1 METDMSN
8 KTGFLVA
15 GGIIGFST
23 FAIWLARSKYV
34 ISAVVLA
41 LGLFSG
47 QAAATP
53 SVFDDFDGP
62 AGSPPN
68 PNLWDYDVWGPG
80 PGKELQT
87 YTNSTNNV
95 YLDGQ
100 GHLVIAA
107 LKSGNNYTSGRL
119 VTRGKLAMTYGTMS
133 ASIKLPAGQGIHPA
147 FWMLGTNMDT
157 VGWPQCGEIDV
168 AEIFGDPTHYTLTV
182 IGPSTQEP
190 LGHVQFNGGIADLS
204 QGFHT
209 YWVTREQGRI
219 TEGVDS
225 ATLATFTPASMPP
238 GMQWVFDN
246 QPMYGLLNVA
256 VGGADLIGP
265 SDASTPFPAA
275 MVVDW
280 FRYTPQG

>member
-1 METDMSN
+1 
-8 KTGFLVA
+8 
-15 GGIIGFST
+15 
-23 FAIWLARSKYV
+23 
-34 ISAVVLA
+34 VLA
-41 LGLFSG
+41 LGLCSG
-47 QAAATP
+47 HAAKA
-53 SVFDDFDGP
+53 SSAVFDDFEGP

-68 PNLWDYDVWGPG
+68 PNLWGYDVWTSGANQ
-80 PGKELQT
+80 ELQT

-95 YLDGQ
+95 YLDGH

-107 LKSGNNYTSGRL
+107 LKSGNSYTSGRL

-147 FWMLGTNMDT
+147 FWMLGTNIDT

-168 AEIFGDPTHYTLTV
+168 AEIFGDASRYYITV

-190 LGHVQFNGGIADLS
+190 KGHVQFEGAIGDLS

-209 YWVTREQGRI
+209 YWVTREPGRI
-219 TEGVDS
+219 IAGIDS
-225 ATLATFTPASMPP
+225 ATLATFTPASTPP

-246 QPMYGLLNVA
+246 QPMYALFNVA
-256 VGGADLIGP
+256 VGGEDVVGP
-265 SDASTPFPAA
+265 PDASTHFPAA
-275 MVVDW
+275 MLVKW

>member
-1 METDMSN
+1 MTTRIIYIMTRIIYIDIV
-8 KTGFLVA
+8 VA
-15 GGIIGFST
+15 
-23 FAIWLARSKYV
+23 LM
-34 ISAVVLA
+34 LA
-41 LGLFSG
+41 LGLYSG
-47 QAAATP
+47 QATP
-53 SVFDDFDGP
+53 ASSAVFDDFIGP

-68 PNLWDYDVWGPG
+68 PNLWDYDVGSRWGDN
-80 PGKELQT
+80 ELQA
-87 YTNSTNNV
+87 YTNSTDNV

-107 LKSGNNYTSGRL
+107 LQSGNNYTSGRL

-133 ASIKLPAGQGIHPA
+133 ASIKLPAGQGIFPA
-147 FWMLGTNMDT
+147 FWLLGTNVNT

-168 AEIFGDPTHYTLTV
+168 AEIFGDATHYSITV

-190 LGHVQFNGGIADLS
+190 KGQVQFDGAIADLS

-219 TEGVDS
+219 TAGIDS

-238 GMQWVFDN
+238 GGQWVFDN

-256 VGGADLIGP
+256 VGGDMVGP
-265 SDASTPFPAA
+265 PDASTPFPAA
-275 MVVDW
+275 MLVDW
-280 FRYTPQG
+280 FRYTPEG